1 MIQLILPL
9 LKFPLEAPGRG
20 TWEGRT
26 THVGCR
32 SHQQNGTYDPVFHS
46 PKTFDQN
53 GDQFDNAVKAN
64 NKCSPGKR
72 IWRLAAHRMCW
83 KKQWRRS
90 CFASSATQPSVN
102 LDNHWCLSNECFYSS
117 LVINLSIPLL
127 VKTNVSYII
136 SWAVIQI
143 PLVASDS
150 WLDLVALAD

>member
-102 LDNHWCLSNECFYSS
+102 LDNHWCLVTLFTAIETNVFIHHWLSTCPSLCLWKRMFLISSPGLLSKSHWS
-117 LVINLSIPLL
+117 LVIH
-127 VKTNVSYII
+127 
-136 SWAVIQI
+136 
-143 PLVASDS
+143 D
-150 WLDLVALAD
+150 